1 MQMVGGAQA
10 ARTAGLAQGTYYGT
24 AQLMPQGLSNA
35 QPPGLAQRRASH
47 DSSKTLSQTTPFN
60 PNAPQFQPHMSTLQ
74 ASAGMQPGMQIAG
87 MQPGM
92 QIAGMQPGM
101 QIAGMQSGMQSAGM
115 QVGMHGGSAG
125 VNAQQLA
132 GAQVGGVPT
141 MYQRQMPLAQGGV
154 HGGAAQ
160 SGGMA
165 MHAGGM
171 MTTMM
176 VPAPMHQSALPR
188 LSSTCGVSVGAP
200 ACLMAPLHDVQAWG
214 KYSHRQPN
222 APVLWVYPDLAEDL
236 AT

>member
-1 MQMVGGAQA
+1 MVGGAQA

-24 AQLMPQGLSNA
+24 AQLVPQGLSNA

-92 QIAGMQPGM
+92 QIAGVQV
-101 QIAGMQSGMQSAGM
+101 GMQSAGM

-125 VNAQQLA
+125 VSAQQLA
-132 GAQVGGVPT
+132 GVQVGGVPA
-141 MYQRQMPLAQGGV
+141 MYHRQMPLAQGGV

-200 ACLMAPLHDVQAWG
+200 ACLMAPLHDVQAWS
-214 KYSHRQPN
+214 KYSISKRMYRHFGYN
-222 APVLWVYPDLAEDL
+222 WS
-236 AT
+236 